1 MHSRSRITPRHVALV
16 KHRPYAAAMATESQ
30 SYRKRADEQRREA
43 EGSQLANARDRAPHA
58 AERWDALADQL
69 ERVHA
74 AAATREGEK
83 AARDAK
89 R

>member
-1 MHSRSRITPRHVALV
+1 MV
-16 KHRPYAAAMATESQ
+16 TESQ
-30 SYRKRADEQRREA
+30 SYRKRADEQRKEA
-43 EGSQLANARDRAPHA
+43 AGTTLANARERALHA
-58 AERWDALADQL
+58 AERWDALAEQI
-69 ERVHA
+69 ERAHA